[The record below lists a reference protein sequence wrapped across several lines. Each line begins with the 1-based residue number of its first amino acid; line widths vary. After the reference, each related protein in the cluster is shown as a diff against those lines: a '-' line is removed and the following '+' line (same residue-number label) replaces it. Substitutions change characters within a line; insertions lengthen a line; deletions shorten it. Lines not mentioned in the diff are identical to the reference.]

1 MYRYKQFGAKR
12 CPPHDSSG
20 SAELLEQALKL
31 PPQARLALADEL
43 LDSVEGPEDPEWTAA
58 WTAELARRV
67 KQLESG
73 QAKTVPWEEARARIL
88 AKLRSR

>member
-1 MYRYKQFGAKR
+1 MDPERATFQFMSEIDA
-12 CPPHDSSG
+12 
-20 SAELLEQALKL
+20 AELLIQALKL

-43 LDSVEGPEDPEWTAA
+43 LDSVEGREDPGWTAA
-58 WTAELARRV
+58 WAAELERRA

-73 QAKTVPWEEARARIL
+73 EAKTVPWEEARARIL

>member
-1 MYRYKQFGAKR
+1 MASPEEARTGYIR
-12 CPPHDSSG
+12 CMSEIDTTD
-20 SAELLEQALKL
+20 LLEQALKL

-58 WTAELARRV
+58 WAAELERRV
-67 KQLESG
+67 KQLENG
-73 QAKTVPWEEARARIL
+73 EAKAVPWEEARARIL